1 MTEPRQLADLD
12 RAELAVMGREYL
24 MAGHLIDRAG
34 MGHVVGPHGLPA
46 MTEVAIDEWMGASP
60 IYTRRMQRLLAFE
73 GNDVATIF
81 KGMQFDIGAP
91 HEFLDFRYRV
101 IDETHGEFWLDHC
114 GALMDVEPMGDD
126 FVVAMCHHIEDPTF
140 DATAIATNPR
150 AQVRPVHRPPR
161 ADTTAG
167 HEHCRWTVEIP
178 ADAPALPEPE
188 PTKLMA
194 TTLAAQLPLPTIE
207 HDDHDD
213 GFDDYTR
220 PLDPD
225 LRLEDLSAPALRAV
239 IDELALQGHL
249 LSMSFLAA
257 VEARFGTESAVSIG
271 TKQSIG
277 IAGLTAWRFRKAL
290 RLDDSLDSIAQVVAL
305 HPALLPRSYVDLR
318 VEVVADELTISIG
331 DCPALHE
338 TARVSWISLLADGY
352 DTALSAI
359 VAGVDRRARCE
370 PVAPVG
376 DAVHS
381 WRVVIDEIAAP
392 ERNEVVLTR
401 FSTGA
406 DWQFQP
412 GAFRTAVA
420 S

>member
-1 MTEPRQLADLD
+1 MTEPRQLAELG
-12 RAELAVMGREYL
+12 RAELAVLGREYL

-34 MGHVVGPHGLPA
+34 MGHVVGPHGLEA

-60 IYTRRMQRLLAFE
+60 IYTRRMQRLLGFV

-161 ADTTAG
+161 ADTTVG

-178 ADAPALPEPE
+178 DDAPALPEPE
-188 PTKLMA
+188 TTQLMA

-207 HDDHDD
+207 HHDDDD
-213 GFDDYTR
+213 GFEDYVR
-220 PLDPD
+220 ALDPD
-225 LRLEDLSAPALRAV
+225 LRLEDLSAGALRAV
-239 IDELALQGHL
+239 IDELGLQGHL

-257 VEARFGTESAVSIG
+257 VEARFGTEAAVSIG
-271 TKQSIG
+271 NKQLIG

-290 RLDDSLDSIAQVVAL
+290 GLDDSLDSIAQVVAL
-305 HPALLPRSYVDLR
+305 HPAFLPRAYVDLR
-318 VEVVADELTISIG
+318 VAVGDGVLTISIG

-338 TARVSWISLLADGY
+338 TSRVSWISLLADGD

-359 VAGVDRRARCE
+359 VAGVDPRARCE
-370 PVAPVG
+370 SIPPIG
-376 DAVHS
+376 DAASS
-381 WRVVIDEIAAP
+381 WRVVFDDVAAP

-406 DWQFQP
+406 DWVFKP
-412 GAFRTAVA
+412 PAER
-420 S
+420 